1 MFLCLPLLFPLISIL
16 SVNIF
21 HLSAFIQDIKFK
33 MVDLS
38 PEELARA
45 RKNNLTPEKYAR
57 LRAEAKAPYRGF
69 RRFFYVAFG
78 ASGLI
83 GAFVFLAKLA
93 AGQDLSANLPNF
105 ALQIGVVALMVFL
118 FRVDKPKDEAK

>member
-1 MFLCLPLLFPLISIL
+1 
-16 SVNIF
+16 
-21 HLSAFIQDIKFK
+21 

-57 LRAEAKAPYRGF
+57 LKAESKAPYRGF
-69 RRFFYVAFG
+69 RKFFYVAFG

-83 GAFVFLAKLA
+83 GAVVFLAKLA
-93 AGQDLSANLPNF
+93 AGQDLANNLPNF

-118 FRVDKPKDEAK
+118 FRIEQPKDEAK

>member
-1 MFLCLPLLFPLISIL
+1 
-16 SVNIF
+16 
-21 HLSAFIQDIKFK
+21 

-57 LRAEAKAPYRGF
+57 LKAESKAPYRGL
-69 RRFFYVAFG
+69 RKFFYVAFG

-83 GAFVFLAKLA
+83 GALVFSVKLA
-93 AGQDLSANLPNF
+93 AGQDLSTNFPNF

-118 FRVDKPKDEAK
+118 FRADKAKDEVK

>member
-1 MFLCLPLLFPLISIL
+1 MI
-16 SVNIF
+16 
-21 HLSAFIQDIKFK
+21 
-33 MVDLS
+33 DLS

-45 RKNNLTPEKYAR
+45 RKNNLSPEKYAR
-57 LRAEAKAPYRGF
+57 LKAESKAPYRGL
-69 RRFFYVAFG
+69 RKFFYLAFG

-93 AGQDLSANLPNF
+93 AGQDLANNLPNF

-118 FRVDKPKDEAK
+118 FRINQTKNEAK

>member
-1 MFLCLPLLFPLISIL
+1 
-16 SVNIF
+16 
-21 HLSAFIQDIKFK
+21 

-57 LRAEAKAPYRGF
+57 LKAESKAPYRGLRQF
-69 RRFFYVAFG
+69 LYFAFG

-93 AGQDLSANLPNF
+93 AGEDLSTNFPNF

-118 FRVDKPKDEAK
+118 FRVDKAKDQKS

>member
-1 MFLCLPLLFPLISIL
+1 
-16 SVNIF
+16 
-21 HLSAFIQDIKFK
+21 

-45 RKNNLTPEKYAR
+45 KKNNLTPEKFAR
-57 LRAEAKAPYRGF
+57 LKAESKAPYRGL
-69 RRFFYVAFG
+69 RKFFYVAFG

-93 AGQDLSANLPNF
+93 SGQNLADNLPNF

-118 FRVDKPKDEAK
+118 FQVDKPRDKNN